1 MIFED
6 TNESY
11 LSNKHS
17 NKVQL
22 WYFLLY
28 YDLIIFV
35 MFFFY
40 ISRPKKIY
48 NYPLSHGLD
57 CLGYEN
63 FFSWQFGAWIFN
75 IRRQKLESIVG
86 EVIFILS
93 TIKNILK
100 EKKCSIQKVYI
111 HKKTEIK
118 STTIFFILLITRIF
132 QWKNNFKKKKNIM
145 LHFMFLLQNI
155 FMWNNVITILH
166 VINNYTQKYLP
177 YSSFLFNH
185 VIIFFFIFT
194 SLMFSFLEETKHHK
208 ITFTLYLYPRSQW
221 SKKYFSF
228 T

>member
-1 MIFED
+1 MDPLWASPRPNWFGAALYDKGKKVSRPYNYYNNWQTQNNPINIKIQIWFSHKIITSLKFYRMIFED

-132 QWKNNFKKKKNIM
+132 QWKNNFKKKKK
-145 LHFMFLLQNI
+145 H
-155 FMWNNVITILH
+155 NVAFY
-166 VINNYTQKYLP
+166 V
-177 YSSFLFNH
+177 F
-185 VIIFFFIFT
+185 VA
-194 SLMFSFLEETKHHK
+194 KHIYVK
-208 ITFTLYLYPRSQW
+208 
-221 SKKYFSF
+221 
-228 T
+228 